1 MSFFVADN
9 KIAINQESIAVPS
22 INGLSYNPGQLIELR
37 LDPAQVKFFQPQ
49 NSYLQ
54 FNVKLQMPS
63 DAAGEVMKLMLDS
76 HIGAQAL
83 IRDIRIH
90 DGNNNALLE
99 EIVGYNIATMNK
111 YDYHC
116 NESLRNKRA
125 LVEGAGARITPHG
138 QLGTAFSNQN
148 TAMNF
153 FTDPEDDSD
162 RESQLKN
169 ASYTNVKVC
178 LPLNTGIFGND
189 KVFPSMLTNGLR
201 ISILLE
207 DSQKAIRMLEGAMLN
222 RKKKLN
228 PFIHSSNGCLTTGA
242 FTGAA
247 TGATAYTT
255 IFLTQD
261 NGYVEPDNLP
271 FAVGERIGILRLAP
285 APEIEQVFYTDTK
298 PVIQKIEFIAA
309 SGATESLLKL
319 TTSSFQMT
327 TGVANN
333 TNASHI
339 IFSDTAH
346 TTYNTTYQVSDVN
359 LVVQSLDMGANYEAD
374 MLRRMREGGTIN
386 YDFLSLTNYRY
397 SQLAG
402 DIVAQIQIPLENRR
416 MKSIICIPVDSSAY
430 AGNVQ
435 LTASGTYSEETGLGN
450 QDRCGLAG
458 ISDNIQSYQFTYGGR
473 QQPARLVS
481 TAKTSSKTSV
491 SQQHLIELEKALTS
505 AGISGQSMLEFNR
518 NFCIGRAVAVQNGIY
533 DGRNRQFSLQVNYG
547 ATAPTKN
554 KLWNSFVY
562 HIRRMT
568 IAGDSISVE
577 V

>member
-116 NESLRNKRA
+116 NETLRNKRA
-125 LVEGAGARITPHG
+125 LVEGAGSRVAPHG

-148 TAMNF
+148 TGMNF
-153 FTDPEDDSD
+153 FSANEDDST

-178 LPLNTGIFGND
+178 LPLNTGIFSND

-207 DSQKAIRMLEGAMLN
+207 EPQKAIRMLEGAMLN

-247 TGATAYTT
+247 SGATAFTT
-255 IFLTQD
+255 IFITQD
-261 NGYVEPDNLP
+261 NGYVETDIIP
-271 FAVGERIGILRLAP
+271 FSVGEKIGIYRLAP
-285 APEIEQVFYTDTK
+285 APEIEQIFYPNED
-298 PVIQKIEFIAA
+298 PVISKIEFVAA
-309 SGATESLLKL
+309 NGATESLLKL
-319 TTSSFQMT
+319 TTSAFKMT
-327 TGVANN
+327 TGVAVNS
-333 TNASHI
+333 NASHV
-339 IFSDTAH
+339 IFSNTAESA
-346 TTYNTTYQVSDVN
+346 YLTTYQVSDVN
-359 LVVQSLDMGANYEAD
+359 LVVQSLDMGTNYESD

-386 YDFLSLTNYRY
+386 YDFLSMTNYRY

-430 AGNVQ
+430 APHVQ
-435 LTASGTYSEETGLGN
+435 LTASGTYAEETGLGN

-481 TAKTSSKTSV
+481 TAKTSSKVSV

-533 DGRNRQFSLQVNYG
+533 DGRNRQFSLQVNYTG
-547 ATAPTKN
+547 TAPTKN

>member
-222 RKKKLN
+222 RKKKL
-228 PFIHSSNGCLTTGA
+228 
-242 FTGAA
+242 
-247 TGATAYTT
+247 
-255 IFLTQD
+255 TQD
-261 NGYVEPDNLP
+261 NGYIEPDNLP

-346 TTYNTTYQVSDVN
+346 STYNTTYQVSDVN

-416 MKSIICIPVDSSAY
+416 IS
-430 AGNVQ
+430 Q
-435 LTASGTYSEETGLGN
+435 LTVL
-450 QDRCGLAG
+450 L
-458 ISDNIQSYQFTYGGR
+458 
-473 QQPARLVS
+473 
-481 TAKTSSKTSV
+481 
-491 SQQHLIELEKALTS
+491 
-505 AGISGQSMLEFNR
+505 MLLMFN
-518 NFCIGRAVAVQNGIY
+518 
-533 DGRNRQFSLQVNYG
+533 
-547 ATAPTKN
+547 
-554 KLWNSFVY
+554 
-562 HIRRMT
+562 
-568 IAGDSISVE
+568 
-577 V
+577 